1 MKHIVTGACGFVGSA
16 IVRDLV
22 NKGHKVI
29 AIDIIE
35 DAKINSIS
43 EFHKVNILDKEK
55 LSQLFKGVDC
65 VHHNAALV
73 PLSKSGKKFYKTNVI
88 GTKNIIELS
97 LQNNNVS
104 HISHMSSSAIFGK
117 PKSYKSNVD
126 YLNYNPTG
134 VYGISKY
141 KAEMEMIN
149 NKEKFNKKQLSIV
162 KMLERKNNE
171 SRRIGI

>member
-1 MKHIVTGACGFVGSA
+1 MNHLVTGACGFVGSA

-29 AIDIIE
+29 AIDVIE

-43 EFHKVNILDKEK
+43 EFHKVDILDKEK
-55 LSQLFKGVDC
+55 LSQLFRGVDC

-97 LQNNNVS
+97 LQNNNNCLFFS
-104 HISHMSSSAIFGK
+104 GGRMHF
-117 PKSYKSNVD
+117 
-126 YLNYNPTG
+126 
-134 VYGISKY
+134 
-141 KAEMEMIN
+141 IN
-149 NKEKFNKKQLSIV
+149 CFVFFKFCVCLLKQKNLYSI
-162 KMLERKNNE
+162 MFILFLDFN
-171 SRRIGI
+171 